1 MNTSNFAVN
10 CKPEITVSRTV
21 PRMETIKNTAKL
33 FGLPE
38 HLVRQK
44 VLSGEV
50 VAISAGRRYLVNVDK
65 FAEYLNSNKLSA
77 PDKQDVSAEYTGIRS
92 IPVKI

>member
-1 MNTSNFAVN
+1 MSNTAFAVD

-50 VAISAGRRYLVNVDK
+50 IAISAGRRYLVNVDK
-65 FAEYLNSNKLSA
+65 FADYLNSNKLPA
-77 PDKQDVSAEYTGIRS
+77 PNERDEPAEHSGIYP
-92 IPVKI
+92 IPLKL

>member
-1 MNTSNFAVN
+1 MSNLAFAVAR
-10 CKPEITVSRTV
+10 KPKITVSRHV
-21 PRMETIKNTAKL
+21 PHMETIKNTAKL
-33 FGLPE
+33 FGLSE

-65 FAEYLNSNKLSA
+65 FAEYLNSNKLPS
-77 PDKQDVSAEYTGIRS
+77 PDKQDEPTEYTGIRS
-92 IPVKI
+92 VSVRL

>member
-1 MNTSNFAVN
+1 MTNPEFAVD

-65 FAEYLNSNKLSA
+65 FADYLNSNKLYA
-77 PDKQDVSAEYTGIRS
+77 PDNQDEPAEHTGIRP
-92 IPVKI
+92 IPINI

>member
-1 MNTSNFAVN
+1 MNNTTFAVD
-10 CKPEITVSRTV
+10 CKEISISQTV
-21 PRMETIKNTAKL
+21 PHMENIKNTAKL

-65 FAEYLNSNKLSA
+65 FAEYLNSNKLPS
-77 PDKQDVSAEYTGIRS
+77 PDKQDEPVEYTGIR
-92 IPVKI
+92 PVPIKL

>member
-1 MNTSNFAVN
+1 MNNTDF
-10 CKPEITVSRTV
+10 TDGSRIV
-21 PRMETIKNTAKL
+21 PYMATIKETAKL

-50 VAISAGRRYLVNVDK
+50 VAISAGRRYLVNVDR
-65 FAEYLNSNKLSA
+65 FAEYLNTNKLPA
-77 PDKQDVSAEYTGIRS
+77 LDEQDEPAEYTGIRP
-92 IPVKI
+92 IPTKL

>member
-1 MNTSNFAVN
+1 MNNPAFEADS
-10 CKPEITVSRTV
+10 KLEITISMTV

-50 VAISAGRRYLVNVDK
+50 VASSAGRRYLVNVDK
-65 FAEYLNSNKLSA
+65 FAEYLNSNKLPA
-77 PDKQDVSAEYTGIRS
+77 PNKHDEPAEQTVIRP
-92 IPVKI
+92 IPVNL

>member
-1 MNTSNFAVN
+1 MSNPAFTVDYES
-10 CKPEITVSRTV
+10 EITVSRTV

-38 HLVRQK
+38 YLVRQK

-50 VAISAGRRYLVNVDK
+50 VAISSGRRYLVNVDR
-65 FAEYLNSNKLSA
+65 FAEYLNTNKLPA
-77 PDKQDVSAEYTGIRS
+77 PDEQDEPAEQTGIRP
-92 IPVKI
+92 IPVKL

>member
-1 MNTSNFAVN
+1 MST
-10 CKPEITVSRTV
+10 KIPH
-21 PRMETIKNTAKL
+21 MKTIHNTAKL

-44 VLSGEV
+44 VLRGEV

-65 FAEYLNSNKLSA
+65 FAEYLNSNKLPS
-77 PDKQDVSAEYTGIRS
+77 PDKQDAPAEYTGIRP
-92 IPVKI
+92 IPVDL

>member
-1 MNTSNFAVN
+1 MSNTDFAVD
-10 CKPEITVSRTV
+10 CKPEIQRSGSL

-65 FAEYLNSNKLSA
+65 FAEYLNSNTISTPKDQEEST
-77 PDKQDVSAEYTGIRS
+77 EYTAIRP
-92 IPVKI
+92 IPVKL

>member
-1 MNTSNFAVN
+1 MNNTDF
-10 CKPEITVSRTV
+10 TDGSRIV
-21 PRMETIKNTAKL
+21 PYMATIKETAKL

-65 FAEYLNSNKLSA
+65 FAEYLNSNKLSV
-77 PDKQDVSAEYTGIRS
+77 PDEQGEPTEHNSIRP
-92 IPVKI
+92 IPTSL

>member
-1 MNTSNFAVN
+1 MNNSAFEADS
-10 CKPEITVSRTV
+10 KPEITISMTV

-77 PDKQDVSAEYTGIRS
+77 PDKQDVSAEYTGIRL

>member
-1 MNTSNFAVN
+1 MNNTSFAVD
-10 CKPEITVSRTV
+10 CKPEITVSRAV

-65 FAEYLNSNKLSA
+65 FADYLNSNKLPA
-77 PDKQDVSAEYTGIRS
+77 PNDWDEPAEHSGIYP
-92 IPVKI
+92 IPVKL